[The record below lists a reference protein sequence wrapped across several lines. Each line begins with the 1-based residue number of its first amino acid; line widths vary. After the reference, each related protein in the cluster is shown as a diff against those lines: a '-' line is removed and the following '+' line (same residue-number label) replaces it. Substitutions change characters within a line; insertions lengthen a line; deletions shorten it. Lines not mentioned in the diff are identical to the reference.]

1 MENIKNSL
9 DNIALTLNDIINKF
23 SKYPFKESFKQE
35 IIKEI
40 NAIFGDDFNEYQLQA
55 LIFQIKY
62 KVGFKTVWLR
72 YEKHFEDDKKPR
84 HIFKVTLSR
93 NGKRFS
99 FNFGQSIAD
108 DAKHPDLYSVLAC
121 LTKYDVGTF
130 ENFCSDFGYELYNEN
145 YTGKNKS
152 SIKIYKAV
160 CKEFQNVEKLFGD
173 CLDELQEIQ

>member
-1 MENIKNSL
+1 ME
-9 DNIALTLNDIINKF
+9 TL
-23 SKYPFKESFKQE
+23 
-35 IIKEI
+35 
-40 NAIFGDDFNEYQLQA
+40 NEYQKQA

-62 KVGFKTVWLR
+62 KVGFKTEWLK
-72 YEKHFEDDKKPR
+72 YGKHFEDDKQPR

-130 ENFCSDFGYELYNEN
+130 EDFCNDFGYEMYNE
-145 YTGKNKS
+145 S
-152 SIKIYKAV
+152 SMKIYKAV
-160 CKEFQNVEKLFGD
+160 CKEFSNVEKLFGD
-173 CLDELQEIQ
+173 CLDELQEIW